1 MIGKWFI
8 LSYFFGASNMR
19 FKHDMINVS
28 FLSPD
33 PDHQTNPKVV
43 WVILI

>member
-8 LSYFFGASNMR
+8 LSYLFGASNMR

-28 FLSPD
+28 YHVSLS
-33 PDHQTNPKVV
+33 
-43 WVILI
+43 